1 MMDEAKV
8 DGFDEFDIA
17 EDAPLSSRWEPDYVG
32 RKLVKAFRTLDRLP
46 RVKGPR
52 APGGHWVRHA
62 MEWADQLAQAELPEE
77 ERKERAAR
85 QNELLLRPTGAEIK
99 EMDVVLEWLRAL
111 REVDF
116 GMALVTT
123 LWAYRAARHRSIK
136 ALCKER
142 KWAPHTFYRK
152 RAKAL
157 EHLAATLN
165 AQHVSVF

>member
-1 MMDEAKV
+1 
-8 DGFDEFDIA
+8 
-17 EDAPLSSRWEPDYVG
+17 
-32 RKLVKAFRTLDRLP
+32 
-46 RVKGPR
+46 
-52 APGGHWVRHA
+52 
-62 MEWADQLAQAELPEE
+62 
-77 ERKERAAR
+77 
-85 QNELLLRPTGAEIK
+85 LLRPTGAEIK

-111 REVDF
+111 REIDS

-165 AQHVSVF
+165 AKHVSVF

>member
-1 MMDEAKV
+1 MDDAKS
-8 DGFDEFDIA
+8 GEFDVYDVM
-17 EDAPLSSRWEPDYVG
+17 EDAPPPSRWEPDHVG

-46 RVKGPR
+46 RVRGPR
-52 APGGHWVRHA
+52 EPGGHWVRHA
-62 MEWADQLAQAELPEE
+62 IEWADQLAQAELPEE
-77 ERKERAAR
+77 ERKERADRRNHA
-85 QNELLLRPTGAEIK
+85 LLRPTGAEIR
-99 EMDVVLEWLRAL
+99 EMDAVLEWLRAL
-111 REVDF
+111 REVDS

-142 KWAPHTFYRK
+142 HWAPHTFYRK

-165 AQHVSVF
+165 ARHVPVF

>member
-1 MMDEAKV
+1 MDEAKIAE
-8 DGFDEFDIA
+8 FDECYAA
-17 EDAPLSSRWEPDYVG
+17 EDAPLPSRWEPGHIG

-52 APGGHWVRHA
+52 EPGGHWVRHA
-62 MEWADQLAQAELPEE
+62 VEWADQLAQAELPEE
-77 ERKERAAR
+77 ERKERAEQRNNA
-85 QNELLLRPTGAEIK
+85 LLMRPTGAEIK

-111 REVDF
+111 REVDS

-123 LWAYRAARHRSIK
+123 LWAYRAARRRSIK

-142 KWAPHTFYRK
+142 HWAPHMFYRK

-165 AQHVSVF
+165 AKHVSVF